1 MHLVNS
7 PLETDEQPWEM
18 LTELAE
24 AGEAESLERFLD
36 TLPPGEQAHSISRL
50 SEDQQ
55 CQVFETLRPDDA
67 ADLLS
72 RLPDA
77 QAVGLIQH
85 LSPDTAAR
93 IVEEMPSDEQADLIG
108 GLEDEQAEA
117 ILDRMDPLEA
127 AAARTLVRYEDDTA
141 GGLMI
146 TEFLRFPETATAGQV
161 IDDLAAGAETY
172 RDFDVQYAY
181 ICDLEGRLSG
191 VLRLRDLLLAGRSR
205 AVREIM
211 IHEPLS
217 VTHDTS
223 LDNLVELLDQH
234 HFLGVPVTDQAGR
247 FLGVVRRTAVDEAWS
262 ARHDADYMKS
272 QGIPS
277 GEELRSMPLA
287 IRARRRLAW
296 LSINVV
302 LNIMAASVI
311 ALFQDTL
318 SSVIALAVFLPIISD
333 MSGCSGNQ
341 AVAVSMRELSL
352 GLVLPSEAM
361 RVWLKEVTIGLI
373 NGLVLGTL
381 IGLGGWL
388 WQGNI
393 YLGLVIGSALGLN
406 TVIAVSIGGVVP
418 LLLRRFGFDPAVAS
432 GPLLTTVT
440 DMCGFFLVLGMATLL
455 LSQLTAS

>member
-1 MHLVNS
+1 MS
-7 PLETDEQPWEM
+7 SQPETDEQPWEM
-18 LTELAE
+18 LNELAE
-24 AGEAESLERFLD
+24 AGEAESLEKFLD
-36 TLPPGEQAHSISRL
+36 TLPPGEQAHSLSRL

-85 LSPDTAAR
+85 LPPETAAR

-108 GLEDEQAEA
+108 GLEEEQAEA

-127 AAARTLVRYEDDTA
+127 AAARSLVRYEDDTA

-146 TEFLRFPETATAGQV
+146 TEFLQFSETATAGQV

-181 ICDLEGRLSG
+181 ICDRLGRLTG

-205 AVREIM
+205 PVREIM

-217 VTHDTS
+217 VPHDTS
-223 LDNLVELLDQH
+223 LDDLVELLDQH
-234 HFLGVPVTDQAGR
+234 HFLGVPVTDHSGR
-247 FLGVVRRTAVDEAWS
+247 FLGVVRRTAVDEAWG
-262 ARHDADYMKS
+262 ARHEADYMKS

-287 IRARRRLAW
+287 VRARGRLAW
-296 LSINVV
+296 LSVNIV
-302 LNIMAASVI
+302 LNIGAASVI
-311 ALFQDTL
+311 ANFQDTL
-318 SSVIALAVFLPIISD
+318 SSVLALTVFLPMISD

-352 GLVLPSEAM
+352 GLVVPSETM
-361 RVWLKEVTIGLI
+361 RVWLKEVSLGLI
-373 NGLVLGTL
+373 NGSVLGTL
-381 IGLGGWL
+381 VGVGGWL
-388 WQGNI
+388 WQDNF
-393 YLGLVIGSALGLN
+393 YLGLVVGAALAMN
-406 TVIAVSIGGVVP
+406 TIVAVSLGGIVP

-440 DMCGFFLVLGMATLL
+440 DMCGFSLVFGLATLFL
-455 LSQLTAS
+455 AQLTGS